1 MPKLRKIS
9 GKECIKALYKMGFKP
24 VRQRGSHVVLV
35 KLTPEGKI
43 GTVVPLDKEL
53 KIGRSKESLRR
64 PKWTRMN
71 LLSLSELF
79 VL

>member
-9 GKECIKALYKMGFKP
+9 GKECIKALSKMGFNP

-35 KLTPEGKI
+35 KVTAEGKI

-53 KIGRSKESLRR
+53 KIGTLKAILEQA
-64 PKWTRMN
+64 KVD
-71 LLSLSELF
+71 EEEFAKF
-79 VL
+79 V